1 MSFAQSLSVKAELEK
16 QVNKVARLATFFIDQ
31 NLVLQTPVDKGQAKG
46 SWQVSASTPITSD
59 NDVDDKSGSLS
70 ISKAKAFLDSNAQLV
85 YPTFF
90 IRSNKPYMERL
101 NDGYSEQAPA
111 GFTEAAIIRGL
122 NATKSI
128 TF

>member
-1 MSFAQSLSVKAELEK
+1 MSFAKSLSVKAELEK
-16 QVNKVARLATFFIDQ
+16 QVNKVARAATFFIDQ
-31 NLVLQTPVDKGQAKG
+31 NLVWQTPVDVGEARG
-46 SWQVSASTPITSD
+46 SWQVSASAPITTD
-59 NDVDDKSGSLS
+59 NDIDDKSGSIS
-70 ISKAKAFLDSNAQLV
+70 ISKAKAFLDYNAKLV
-85 YPTFF
+85 YPTFY

-128 TF
+128 TL